1 MKQDSSL
8 NRRHFLRIVGAA
20 PLALRTSWAR
30 QLPPSPRLAFV
41 GSGCDE
47 IHVFQID
54 AAKWTFKQFVASEAP
69 VSLTVH
75 PNRGILYAVNKVTSH
90 QNLPTGSVETFVLAP
105 DGALAASSKTS
116 LSLSAILPRHLALS
130 PDGRRAIVAIH
141 GGGAYNLLSIP
152 GGGQRPQVAE
162 ILKETGCGPN
172 TLHQLSAHPSMA
184 VFDTTQG
191 RVLTSDT
198 GSDRISVLAV
208 NENNI
213 TVHQRFSTDPGS
225 GPAHLALH
233 PKGNILFVANQLN
246 RSLCTYKYD
255 AEQGKILHCI
265 ECIIEDTGGSL
276 TLHPSGRTLYTIG
289 GEQDDVVQV
298 WYIDPTT
305 GRLNRLQSWQQNA
318 GRSIALTAERD
329 ALFVLSHT
337 LNGVLRFAADP
348 TEGRLSAPT
357 LVAEVPKPLS
367 IATVYG
373 PA

>member
-1 MKQDSSL
+1 MKQHSSI

-20 PLALRTSWAR
+20 PLALRTGWAR
-30 QLPPSPRLAFV
+30 QLPPSPRLACV

-54 AAKWTFKQFVASEAP
+54 GAKWTLKQIVASEAP

-75 PNRGILYAVNKVTSH
+75 PNRGILYVVNQVTSH
-90 QNLPTGSVETFVLAP
+90 QDLPTGSVETFVLAP
-105 DGALAASSKTS
+105 DGKFAAFGKTS

-130 PDGRRAIVAIH
+130 PDGKTAVVAIH
-141 GGGAYNLLSIP
+141 GGGSYNLLSIP
-152 GGGQRPQVAE
+152 GGDQRPHVAE

-191 RVLTSDT
+191 RVLTSDM

-208 NENNI
+208 NENSL
-213 TVHQRFSTDPGS
+213 TVHHRFSTDPGS

-233 PKGNILFVANQLN
+233 PKGDILFVANQLN
-246 RSLCTYKYD
+246 RSLCSYKYD

-265 ECIIEDTGGSL
+265 QRITEDTGGSL

-289 GEQDDVVQV
+289 GEQDDVIQV

-305 GRLNRLQSWQQNA
+305 GRLNRLQSWHQHA
-318 GRSIALTAERD
+318 ARSIAITAQRD
-329 ALFVLSHT
+329 ALFVVSHT
-337 LNGVLRFAADP
+337 LTGVLRFAADP

-357 LVAEVPKPLS
+357 LVADVPKPLS
-367 IATVYG
+367 IAIVYD